1 MSCTATGTV
10 RALRAREHDVQRLG
24 ALKAAGMGLRC
35 GSSGRLPVANS
46 CPDPRGG
53 VIA

>member
-10 RALRAREHDVQRLG
+10 RALRAREHEVQRLG
-24 ALKAAGMGLRC
+24 ALKAAGMGC
-35 GSSGRLPVANS
+35 GSSGRLPVANG
-46 CPDPRGG
+46 CADPRGG